1 MTTPV
6 PVGQAATLRAL
17 ATTMFRTAAPVAI
30 ATVLVAVVVFTLRSG
45 APGAWGAALGGGV
58 AALSSLI
65 TLAVMRRMAASQ
77 PHAVMVASLGSS
89 FTKMIVL
96 LVALFGLGQLP
107 GVDRWALALST
118 LAVFIVVSFAEGW
131 AGYRQRTLVVD
142 PVTSGSVTDM
152 SGSTTGA
159 DDPAGL
165 QADAPGSRPGDRA

>member
-1 MTTPV
+1 VTTPV

-17 ATTMFRTAAPVAI
+17 ATAMFRTAAPVAI
-30 ATVLVAVVVFTLRSG
+30 GTVVAAVVVFTLRSG

-89 FTKMIVL
+89 LTKAIVL
-96 LVALFGLGQLP
+96 LVALFGLGQVP
-107 GVDRWALALST
+107 GVDRWALALSM

-131 AGYRQRTLVVD
+131 AGYRQRSYVVD
-142 PVTSGSVTDM
+142 PMTSGSVTDM
-152 SGSTTGA
+152 SGSTA
-159 DDPAGL
+159 SPEDPAGYP
-165 QADAPGSRPGDRA
+165 ADAPGSRPVDRA